1 MRLGSPNHIP
11 WQQRSQSCPH
21 CQTTFAELGC
31 FESPIRASEPG
42 LLGIDLRQCPA
53 CRAVDVRGV
62 YESEV
67 INPTIEAELDLCAK
81 LYTELAY
88 AR

>member
-1 MRLGSPNHIP
+1 MLHHIP

-21 CQTTFAELGC
+21 CQTKYAELGR

-42 LLGIDLRQCPA
+42 LLGIDLRKCPTCSA
-53 CRAVDVRGV
+53 IDMRGI

-67 INPTIEAELDLCAK
+67 INPTIEAELDLFAK
-81 LYTELAY
+81 LWTELAH
-88 AR
+88 A